1 MIEQLFGTDNFNVLP
16 HLVALVAAY
25 ALAFP
30 IGWNREQE
38 ERSAGLRTFP
48 ACGCC
53 DLRFQFK
60 PLIDH
65 NYKPRG
71 NDKVRRRFDNWHGL
85 HRRRSNTEA

>member
-38 ERSAGLRTFP
+38 ERSAGNGLTAFAANVCFP
-48 ACGCC
+48 PNPAARHVPAVPGSIPIGARHARPITYSR
-53 DLRFQFK
+53 LLWR
-60 PLIDH
+60 
-65 NYKPRG
+65 
-71 NDKVRRRFDNWHGL
+71 
-85 HRRRSNTEA
+85 